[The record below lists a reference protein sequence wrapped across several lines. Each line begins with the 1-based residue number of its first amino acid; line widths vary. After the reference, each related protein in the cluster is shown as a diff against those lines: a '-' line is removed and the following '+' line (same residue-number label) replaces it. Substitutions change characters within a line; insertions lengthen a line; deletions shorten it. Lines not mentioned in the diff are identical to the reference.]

1 MTIECYDDT
10 CKHHCINSGD
20 PRDEGPF
27 CYERECVKPRIPPNV
42 TWTNGNISLTS
53 DLIFGISVLSEDG
66 WVPISELDEDDLAI
80 VRLLVG
86 NNPSCPFRI

>member
-1 MTIECYDDT
+1 MTIECYD
-10 CKHHCINSGD
+10 
-20 PRDEGPF
+20 
-27 CYERECVKPRIPPNV
+27 ERECVKPRIPPNV

-66 WVPISELDEDDLAI
+66 WVPISELDEDDLAT